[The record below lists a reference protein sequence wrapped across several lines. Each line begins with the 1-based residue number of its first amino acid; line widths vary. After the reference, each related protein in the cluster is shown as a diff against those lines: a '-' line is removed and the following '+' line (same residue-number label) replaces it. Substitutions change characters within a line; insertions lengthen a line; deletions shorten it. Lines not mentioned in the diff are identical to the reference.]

1 VSDPS
6 AVFGRLHPLVLH
18 LPIGMLVTLAVLEV
32 GALSGRL
39 AISRRALGF
48 LSSIT
53 ALAAVLTAATG
64 WVLGR
69 TGEYDVE
76 VVGLHRTLGICV
88 AVVSLVCAIAH
99 AASRGGERRGWLA
112 TYRVSLF
119 AAVALLLPTG
129 HFGATLTHGAGFLFG
144 PKPRVA
150 VPPEAPRVET
160 PPVIEPPPAQPAE
173 PQATQPDAM
182 ASELTFAAT
191 IQPILTERCTSCHGE
206 SKRKG
211 KLSLH
216 DAASIQK
223 GGVSGP
229 VIDSAAPK
237 ASEMLRRVEL
247 PLEHE
252 DHMPPEG
259 KPQPT
264 ADERA
269 LIHAWILAGA
279 PFEGSFERSA
289 APAGTQSTQPVAP
302 GGELQAEEAPKESVL
317 GPAPEIAPGAFAAL
331 EAQRVHAEIADPS
344 ANVLAVEFAALGPDA
359 DDALAANLLAPLAE
373 NIGELSLARTHA
385 SARTVALAARM
396 PRLKR
401 LDLRDTPVDD
411 GALAA
416 LRGNA
421 VLEELVL
428 ARVHLTD
435 ASVETLLSMKA
446 LKRVFLWQSGIS
458 AEGLAQLT
466 VQQTNLL
473 VESGDT
479 PDSAALEVEPAL
491 ALSSDRPLP
500 GSEAKGADELA
511 AQNTV
516 CPVSGSPVSPKY
528 RVIWGGKVIGFCCP
542 DCPKAFWADPDSFLA
557 KLH

>member
-18 LPIGMLVTLAVLEV
+18 LPIGMLVALAVLEL

-39 AISRRALGF
+39 AIGRRALG
-48 LSSIT
+48 LLCSVN
-53 ALAAVLTAATG
+53 ALAAVLAASTG

-76 VVGLHRTLGICV
+76 VLGLHRNLGIAV
-88 AVVSLVCAIAH
+88 AIASVTCALAH
-99 AASRGGERRGWLA
+99 AASRAGERRGWLK
-112 TYRVSLF
+112 TYRALLFVSL
-119 AAVALLLPTG
+119 ALLLPAG
-129 HFGATLTHGAGFLFG
+129 HFGATLTHGADFLFG
-144 PKPRVA
+144 PRSRL
-150 VPPEAPRVET
+150 APT
-160 PPVIEPPPAQPAE
+160 SEPPPGAVPASEPAEAQPTE
-173 PQATQPDAM
+173 PQSTQPSVAP
-182 ASELTFAAT
+182 SELTFAAA
-191 IQPILTERCTSCHGE
+191 IQPIFAQRCTNCHGE

-216 DAASIQK
+216 DAASIEK

-229 VIDSAAPK
+229 VVDPQAPQE
-237 ASEMLRRVEL
+237 SEMLRRIKL

-264 ADERA
+264 ADELA
-269 LIHAWILAGA
+269 LLEAWILAGS
-279 PFEGSFERSA
+279 PFEGPFEPST
-289 APAGTQSTQPVAP
+289 APASAP
-302 GGELQAEEAPKESVL
+302 ATKPTAPLEPEAEEQPKQSAL

-331 EAQRVHAEIADPS
+331 EAQRVHAELVDPE
-344 ANVLAVEFAALGPDA
+344 ANVLAVEFAALGSDA
-359 DDALAANLLAPLAE
+359 DDALAARLLAPIAE
-373 NIGELSLARTHA
+373 NVGELSLARTGA
-385 SARTVALAARM
+385 GAQTLALAARM

-401 LDLRDTPVDD
+401 LDLRDTPIDD

-416 LRGNA
+416 LRGNTI
-421 VLEELVL
+421 VEDLVL

-435 ASVETLLSMKA
+435 ASLETLLSLKA
-446 LKRVFLWQSGIS
+446 LKRVFLWQSGVS
-458 AEGLAQLT
+458 AEGLAQLSA
-466 VQQTNLL
+466 QRPGLQ

-500 GSEAKGADELA
+500 GSEGKGADALA
-511 AQNTV
+511 AKNTV
-516 CPVSGSPVSPKY
+516 CPVLGSPVSPKY
-528 RVIWGGKVIGFCCP
+528 RVIWGGQVIGFCCP
-542 DCPKAFWADPDSFLA
+542 ECPKAFWADPDGFLA
-557 KLH
+557 KLR